1 MTISLDQ
8 LRRDAKALRKA
19 YEAGETYA
27 RQRVANYP
35 PRPEGVALKH
45 ADFLHVIAREARFE
59 SWPALKLAAELQGLD
74 RAARQQRLK
83 IAVFEGQVHVI
94 DRLLADTPD
103 LTDGLLGLQIALYD
117 QAAVEAALARD
128 AGAATTPL
136 GPRTPICHLAFSG
149 YIHHRPDLAPQM
161 IAIAELLVAHG
172 ASVNDSMPVA
182 PENDHQLSALY
193 GAIGHANNMVLG
205 RWLLEQG
212 ADPNDGES
220 LYHATELG
228 HHEGLR
234 MLLEHG
240 ADPAGTNALLR
251 AMDFEDVEAVKM
263 LIAAGAKPS
272 EFNGAHVGGERPW
285 VIPALHQAA
294 RRMCGPEMIEML
306 LAAGAD
312 PEEVFEGCS
321 AYAYARVFGNEALT
335 RAIEAR
341 TAPPALSPVE
351 ELLAAA
357 AAGRSTEG
365 AKLDP
370 ADLPD
375 AYRNIIRMILHLPGK
390 LDHIKRLVALGV
402 PFDLPDAEGLTPLHV
417 AGWEGL
423 PEVMRYFMDLGA
435 DLEHQN
441 GYGGTLLSTILHG
454 SENCPQR
461 RDRDHA
467 ACLTRALEAGVPL
480 PRRAADLAGVPELAD
495 ILADWSE
502 RHPEQVVNGGPV

>member
-1 MTISLDQ
+1 MTKSLDQ
-8 LRRDAKALRKA
+8 LRRDAKALRKS

-27 RQRVANYP
+27 RQRVTNHP
-35 PRPEGVALKH
+35 SRPDGTALKH
-45 ADFLHVIAREARFE
+45 GDFLHVIAREAGFE
-59 SWPALKLAAELQGLD
+59 SWPALKLAADLQGLD
-74 RAARQQRLK
+74 RAALQHRLK
-83 IAVFEGQVHVI
+83 IAIYQGQFHVI
-94 DRLLADTPD
+94 DRLLSDTPD
-103 LTDGLLGLQIALYD
+103 LADGLLGLQIGLYD
-117 QAAVEAALARD
+117 VQAVEAALAANPD
-128 AGAATTPL
+128 AATAPI
-136 GPRTPICHLAFSG
+136 GPRTPMCHLAFSR
-149 YIHHRPDLAPQM
+149 YIHHRPDRASQM
-161 IAIAELLVAHG
+161 LAIAALLVAHG
-172 ASVNDSMPVA
+172 AGVNESMPVA
-182 PENDHQLSALY
+182 PDNDHQLSVLY
-193 GAIGHANNMVLG
+193 GAIGHADNMILG

-234 MLLEHG
+234 MLLAHG
-240 ADPAGTNALLR
+240 ADPSGTNALLR
-251 AMDFEDVEAVKM
+251 AMDFEDVEAVRM

-272 EFNGAHVGGERPW
+272 EFNGTHVGGERPW

-294 RRMCGPEMIEML
+294 RRMCGPEMIEVL
-306 LAAGAD
+306 LDAGAD
-312 PEEVFEGCS
+312 PAEVFEGCS

-341 TAPPALSPVE
+341 TAPPALIPAE
-351 ELLAAA
+351 ELLAKA
-357 AAGRSTEG
+357 AAGLSTG
-365 AKLDP
+365 SAQLRAD
-370 ADLPD
+370 DLPE

-423 PEVMRYFMDLGA
+423 PEVMSYLMELGA

-461 RDRDHA
+461 SERDHA
-467 ACLTRALEAGVPL
+467 TCLNLALEAGVPL
-480 PRRAADLAGVPELAD
+480 PRRAPKAAGVPELAE
-495 ILADWSE
+495 ILADRAA
-502 RHPEQVVNGGPV
+502 RHPEQVVDGGPL

>member
-1 MTISLDQ
+1 MMTSLDQ

-27 RQRVANYP
+27 RQRVANHP
-35 PRPEGVALKH
+35 PRPDGVALKH
-45 ADFLHVIAREARFE
+45 ADFLHVIAREAKFE
-59 SWPALKLAAELQGLD
+59 SWPALKLAAELEGLD
-74 RAARQQRLK
+74 RAERQQRLK
-83 IAVFEGQVHVI
+83 IALFHGQAHVTR
-94 DRLLADTPD
+94 RLLAETPD
-103 LTDGLLGLQIALYD
+103 LAQGLFGLQVALYD
-117 QAAVEAALARD
+117 LAAVEALLARD
-128 AGAATTPL
+128 PGAATRLAGSRSPM
-136 GPRTPICHLAFSG
+136 CHLAFSC
-149 YIHHRPDLAPQM
+149 HVHARPDLAPQM
-161 IAIAELLVAHG
+161 IAIAQMLVEHG

-182 PENDHQLSALY
+182 PGNDHQLSVLY
-193 GAIGHANNMVLG
+193 GAIGHANNMILG

-251 AMDFEDVEAVKM
+251 AMDFEDVEAVRM

-272 EFNGAHVGGERPW
+272 EFNGTHVGGERPW

-294 RRMCGPEMIEML
+294 RRMCGPEMIEVL
-306 LAAGAD
+306 LEARAD
-312 PEEVFEGCS
+312 PAEVYEGCT

-351 ELLAAA
+351 ERLAAA
-357 AAGRSTEG
+357 AAGKDTGDTRIAPG
-365 AKLDP
+365 
-370 ADLPD
+370 DLPE
-375 AYRNIIRMILHLPGK
+375 AYRHMIRMILHLPGK
-390 LDHIKRLVALGV
+390 LEHIQRLVALGV
-402 PFDLPDAEGLTPLHV
+402 PFDQPDAEGLTPIQV

-423 PEVMRYFMDLGA
+423 PDVMGYFMRLGA

-461 RDRDHA
+461 AGRDHA
-467 ACLTRALEAGVPL
+467 ACLSLALEAGVPL
-480 PRRAADLAGVPELAD
+480 PRRAPDLAGVPELSEL
-495 ILADWSE
+495 LAEWAE
-502 RHPEQVVNGGPV
+502 HHPEQVVEGGPV